1 MGFFNFLKG
10 STATPQPAAIQ
21 ADTIDLNRPEYQNG
35 CGRVGDGLLHLDWAR
50 QAVRSGDTDR
60 ARMEY
65 MKAAE
70 SWRQANETDGGKWS
84 RELDLT
90 NKEYADF
97 VQADPAYRNG
107 IATLL
112 PIIKATP
119 GILQTDLY
127 KACPDIERE
136 TISYI
141 LYFAASS
148 GVIKRTKKGRTYEL
162 QAA

>member
-1 MGFFNFLKG
+1 MDNKINL
-10 STATPQPAAIQ
+10 S
-21 ADTIDLNRPEYQNG
+21 LPEYQQG

-50 QAVRSGDTDR
+50 QAARAGDADR

-70 SWRQANETDGGKWS
+70 SWRQANETEVGKWT
-84 RELDLT
+84 RELELA
-90 NKEYADF
+90 NREYAEF
-97 VQADPAYRNG
+97 VQADPVYRSG
-107 IATLL
+107 IAALL

-127 KACPDIERE
+127 KACPGIERE
-136 TISYI
+136 NISYI

-148 GVIKRTKKGRTYEL
+148 GMINRTKKGRTYEL
-162 QAA
+162 HSA

>member
-1 MGFFNFLKG
+1 MVDGR
-10 STATPQPAAIQ
+10 
-21 ADTIDLNRPEYQNG
+21 IDLSSREYQQC

-50 QAVRSGDTDR
+50 QAVRAGDAER

-70 SWRQANETDGGKWS
+70 SWRQANETEGGRWA
-84 RELDLT
+84 RELELA
-90 NKEYADF
+90 NKEYAEF
-97 VQADPAYRNG
+97 VQADPVYRNG
-107 IATLL
+107 IVLLL

-127 KACPDIERE
+127 KACPGNERE

-148 GVIKRTKKGRTYEL
+148 GVIRRTKKGRTYEL
-162 QAA
+162 HVA

>member
-1 MGFFNFLKG
+1 MDNR
-10 STATPQPAAIQ
+10 IN
-21 ADTIDLNRPEYQNG
+21 LNQPEYQQG

-50 QAVRSGDTDR
+50 QAARTGDTDR

-84 RELDLT
+84 RELELA
-90 NKEYADF
+90 NNEYADF
-97 VQADPAYRNG
+97 VQADPVYRNG
-107 IATLL
+107 ISALL
-112 PIIKATP
+112 PIIKTAP

-127 KACPDIERE
+127 KECPGIERE
-136 TISYI
+136 TLSYI

-162 QAA
+162 HAA

>member
-1 MGFFNFLKG
+1 MGFFDFLKG
-10 STATPQPAAIQ
+10 STATPQPAAGQ
-21 ADTIDLNRPEYQNG
+21 ADTIDLNRPEYKQG

-50 QAVRSGDTDR
+50 QAACAGDADR

-65 MKAAE
+65 MKSAE
-70 SWRQANETDGGKWS
+70 SWKQANETEGGKWA
-84 RELDLT
+84 RELDLA

-97 VQADPAYRNG
+97 VQTDQVYRNG
-107 IATLL
+107 IAVLL

-127 KACPDIERE
+127 KACPGIERE

-148 GVIKRTKKGRTYEL
+148 EVIRRTKKGRTYEL
-162 QAA
+162 HAA